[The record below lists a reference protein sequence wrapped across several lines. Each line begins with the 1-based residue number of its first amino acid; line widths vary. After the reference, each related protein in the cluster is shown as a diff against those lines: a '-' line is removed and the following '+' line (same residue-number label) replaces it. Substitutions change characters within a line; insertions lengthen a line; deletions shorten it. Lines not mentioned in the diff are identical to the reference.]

1 MALVSKGISN
11 LIGGVSQQPDSTRF
25 DNQCDVQDNAYPSVL
40 DGLTKRM
47 PTEHVANLDSSTP
60 GDAEDYFIHTINRD
74 ATERYVITIKAN
86 ESGSTLKVHSISG
99 AAKTV
104 NDAGGSAVDATDLA
118 YFNMVDPATG
128 SPSALHTADT
138 NLRALTIAD
147 YTFFVN
153 RTKTVAMDST
163 LGTNRNPE
171 ALVFVKQGDYSTKY
185 SYTVVHSGASTPRTH
200 TSADGDVV
208 ADRALIATDYIADQL
223 DASITNFNVSRSGS
237 VIWLQST
244 STTDFTIDGFD
255 GLGDTAMVIIKDE
268 VQHLTDL
275 PTTAPHGFE
284 VRIVGDATDTRDDY
298 YVQFVADDGVFG
310 SGYWQE
316 FRQKNIKYKFD
327 ASTMPHVLVRQADGS
342 FVFGPCDGSHATLPT
357 WGERNAGDE
366 VSNADP
372 TFVGTTINDIFFFK
386 NRLGLLGDENVIMS
400 ETSEFFNFW
409 RTTVTD
415 LMDTDPIDVASTHN
429 TVSILQSAIP
439 FARQLVLF
447 SEQTQFVLQGSS
459 PLSPKTV
466 AMTKT
471 TNYESISDVRP
482 VTIGSSIYFGFT
494 RGSFSGIRQYYISTD
509 TAETL
514 FDAADISGQ
523 VPQYINGSIR
533 DMAGSSHEDILFVL
547 ANGDRTSL
555 YAYKFFDQSGE
566 RLQSSWSRF
575 KFSSNDTILGI
586 EFIDTTL
593 FLVVKRADGIY
604 LDKMRMESGLVDTG
618 VEYRTLLDR
627 RVDQAAAT
635 PSYSSGTGNTTITM
649 PYKAYTNS
657 TIEVITK
664 AGKRIPVATQT
675 NDSNQIVVAEDL
687 SSTTY
692 WLGEKYEMVY
702 EFSDVVMREPTQGG
716 GDVAIAEGR
725 VQVRYLTLTYSESGF
740 FKVVVTPDYRDT
752 STHPF
757 TGRILGSGAN
767 KLGSVPLETGTFR
780 IPVYSQADQVKI
792 EAKNDTPLPCS
803 LMSAEYEIS
812 LNARSQRYS

>member
-74 ATERYVITIKAN
+74 ATERYVITIKSN
-86 ESGSTLKVHSISG
+86 ESGSTLKVHSIG
-99 AAKTV
+99 GVAKTV
-104 NDAGGSAVDATDLA
+104 NDASGSAVDATDLA
-118 YFNMVDPATG
+118 YLNM
-128 SPSALHTADT
+128 PSATKYADT
-138 NLRALTIAD
+138 QLRALTIAD

-153 RTKTVAMDST
+153 RTKTVAMDAS

-171 ALVFVKQGDYSTKY
+171 ALVFIKQGDYSTRY
-185 SYTVVHSGASTPRTH
+185 DFTVVHGGSVTVNRNYTTP
-200 TSADGDVV
+200 DGDVSTE
-208 ADRALIATDYIADQL
+208 RAQVATDYIADQL
-223 DASITNFNVSRSGS
+223 DATSGMSPNINVSRSGS
-237 VIWLQST
+237 VIWLQSA

-268 VQHLTDL
+268 IQNLTDL

-284 VRIVGDATDTRDDY
+284 VKIVGDATDTRDDY

-310 SGYWQE
+310 TGYWQE

-342 FVFGPCDGSHATLPT
+342 FIFGPCDGSHATLPT

-400 ETSEFFNFW
+400 ETAEFFNFW

-415 LMDTDPIDVASTHN
+415 LLDTDPIDAASTHN

-494 RGSFSGIRQYYISTD
+494 RGSYSGIRQYYISTD

-523 VPQYINGSIR
+523 VPQYIDGSIR
-533 DMAGSSHEDILFVL
+533 DMAGSSHEDVLFVL
-547 ANGDRTSL
+547 ADGDRTSL

-593 FLVVKRADGIY
+593 YLVVKRADGIF
-604 LDKMRMESGLVDTG
+604 LDKMRMETGLVDTG

-627 RVDQAAAT
+627 RVDQTAAT
-635 PSYSSGTGNTTITM
+635 PSYSSSTGNTTITM
-649 PYKAYTNS
+649 PYKAYNNS

-687 SSTTY
+687 SSTAY
-692 WLGEKYEMVY
+692 WLGEQYEMVY

-725 VQVRYLTLTYSESGF
+725 VQVRYLTLTFNDSGF
-740 FKVVVTPDYRDT
+740 FKIVVTPDYRDV

-792 EAKNDTPLPCS
+792 EAKNDSPLPCA

>member
-74 ATERYVITIKAN
+74 ATERYVITIKSN
-86 ESGSTLKVHSISG
+86 ESGSTLKVHSIG
-99 AAKTV
+99 GVAKTV
-104 NDAGGSAVDATDLA
+104 NDASGSAVDATDLA
-118 YFNMVDPATG
+118 YLNMVDPVTG
-128 SPSALHTADT
+128 SPSAAHTADT

-153 RTKTVAMDST
+153 RTKTVAMDAS

-185 SYTVVHSGASTPRTH
+185 SYTVVHGSDPTTLTH

-208 ADRALIATDYIADQL
+208 GDRALIATDYIADQI
-223 DASITNFNVSRSGS
+223 DGTVTNCTVQRSGS
-237 VIWLQST
+237 VIWIKSD

-268 VQHLTDL
+268 IQNLTDL

-284 VRIVGDATDTRDDY
+284 VKIVGDATDTRDDY

-310 SGYWQE
+310 TGYWQE

-342 FVFGPCDGSHATLPT
+342 FIFGPCDGSHATLPT
-357 WGERNAGDE
+357 WGERNCGDE

-400 ETSEFFNFW
+400 ETAEFFNFW

-415 LMDTDPIDVASTHN
+415 LLDTDPIDAASTHN

-494 RGSFSGIRQYYISTD
+494 RGSYSGIRQYYISTD

-523 VPQYINGSIR
+523 VPQYIDGSIR

-547 ANGDRTSL
+547 ADGDRTSL

-593 FLVVKRADGIY
+593 YLVVKRADGIF
-604 LDKMRMESGLVDTG
+604 LDKMRMETGLVDTG
-618 VEYRTLLDR
+618 VAYRTLLDR
-627 RVDQAAAT
+627 RVDQTAAT
-635 PSYSSGTGNTTITM
+635 PSYSSSTGNTTITM
-649 PYKAYTNS
+649 PYKAYNNS

-687 SSTTY
+687 SSTAY
-692 WLGEKYEMVY
+692 WLGEQYEMVY

-725 VQVRYLTLTYSESGF
+725 VQVRYLTLTFNDSGF
-740 FKVVVTPDYRDT
+740 FKIVVTPDYRDV

-792 EAKNDTPLPCS
+792 EAKNDSPLPCA

>member
-74 ATERYVITIKAN
+74 ATERYVITIKSN
-86 ESGSTLKVHSISG
+86 ESGSTLKVHSIG
-99 AAKTV
+99 GVAKTV
-104 NDAGGSAVDATDLA
+104 NDASGSAVDATDLA
-118 YFNMVDPATG
+118 YLNM
-128 SPSALHTADT
+128 PSATKYADT
-138 NLRALTIAD
+138 QLRALTIAD

-153 RTKTVAMDST
+153 RTKTVAMDAS

-171 ALVFVKQGDYSTKY
+171 ALVFIKQGDYSTRY
-185 SYTVVHSGASTPRTH
+185 DFTVVHGGSVTVNRNYTTP
-200 TSADGDVV
+200 DGDVSTE
-208 ADRALIATDYIADQL
+208 RAQVATDYIADQL
-223 DASITNFNVSRSGS
+223 DATSGMSPNINVSRSGS
-237 VIWLQST
+237 VIWLQSA

-268 VQHLTDL
+268 IQNLTDL

-284 VRIVGDATDTRDDY
+284 VKIVGDATDTRDDY
-298 YVQFVADDGVFG
+298 YVQFVADDGAFG
-310 SGYWQE
+310 TGYWQE

-342 FVFGPCDGSHATLPT
+342 FIFGPCDGSHATLPT

-400 ETSEFFNFW
+400 ETAEFFNFW

-415 LMDTDPIDVASTHN
+415 LLDTDPIDAASTHN

-494 RGSFSGIRQYYISTD
+494 RGSYSGIRQYYISTD

-523 VPQYINGSIR
+523 VPQYIDGSIR
-533 DMAGSSHEDILFVL
+533 DMAGSSHEDVLFVL
-547 ANGDRTSL
+547 ADGDRTSL

-593 FLVVKRADGIY
+593 YLVVKRADGIF
-604 LDKMRMESGLVDTG
+604 LDKMRMETGLVDTG

-627 RVDQAAAT
+627 RVDQTAAT
-635 PSYSSGTGNTTITM
+635 PSYSSSTGNTTITM
-649 PYKAYTNS
+649 PYKAYNNS

-687 SSTTY
+687 SSTAY
-692 WLGEKYEMVY
+692 WLGEQYEMVY

-725 VQVRYLTLTYSESGF
+725 VQVRYLTLTFNDSGF
-740 FKVVVTPDYRDT
+740 FKIVVTPDYRDV

-792 EAKNDTPLPCS
+792 EAKNDSPLPCA

>member
-25 DNQCDVQDNAYPSVL
+25 PNQCDVQDNAYPSVL

-60 GDAEDYFIHTINRD
+60 GDSEDYFIHTINRD
-74 ATERYVITIKAN
+74 ATERYVVTVKSN
-86 ESGSTLKVHSISG
+86 ESGSTLKVHTIDG
-99 AAKTV
+99 VAKTV
-104 NDAGGSAVDATDLA
+104 NDASGSAVDATDLA
-118 YFNMVDPATG
+118 YLNMVDPVTG
-128 SPSALHTADT
+128 SPSASHTADT

-153 RTKTVAMDST
+153 RTKKVAMDAS

-185 SYTVVHSGASTPRTH
+185 TYTVVHGSDTSTETH
-200 TSADGDVV
+200 TTADGSVV
-208 ADRALIATDYIADQL
+208 AHRAQVATDYIADQI
-223 DASITNFNVSRSGS
+223 DGTVTNCTVQRSGS
-237 VIWLQST
+237 VIWIKSD

-268 VQHLTDL
+268 IQNLTDL

-284 VRIVGDATDTRDDY
+284 VKIVGDATDTRDDY

-310 SGYWQE
+310 TGYWQE

-327 ASTMPHVLVRQADGS
+327 ASTMPHVLVRQSDGS
-342 FVFGPCDGSHATLPT
+342 FIFGPCDGSHATLPT
-357 WGERNAGDE
+357 WGERNCGDE
-366 VSNADP
+366 VSNAEP

-400 ETSEFFNFW
+400 ETAEFFNFW

-415 LMDTDPIDVASTHN
+415 LMDTDPIAAASTHN

-494 RGSFSGIRQYYISTD
+494 RGSYSGIRQYYISTD

-523 VPQYINGSIR
+523 VPQYLNGSIR
-533 DMAGSSHEDILFVL
+533 DMAGSSHEDVLFVL
-547 ANGDRTSL
+547 ADGDRTSL
-555 YAYKFFDQSGE
+555 YAYKFFDQAGE

-593 FLVVKRADGIY
+593 YLVVKRADGIF
-604 LDKMRMESGLVDTG
+604 LDKMRMETGLVDTG
-618 VEYRTLLDR
+618 VEYRTLLAR
-627 RVDQAAAT
+627 RVDHTVAT

-649 PYKAYTNS
+649 PYKAYNNS

-692 WLGEKYEMVY
+692 WLGEQYEMVY

-725 VQVRYLTLTYSESGF
+725 VQVRYLTVTYTDSGV
-740 FKVVVTPDYRDT
+740 FKIVVTPDYRDA

-767 KLGSVPLETGTFR
+767 KLGSVPLETGHFR
-780 IPVYSQADQVKI
+780 VPVYSQADQVKI
-792 EAKNDTPLPCS
+792 ELKNDTPLPCA

>member
-74 ATERYVITIKAN
+74 ATERYVITIKSN
-86 ESGSTLKVHSISG
+86 ESGSTLKVHSIG
-99 AAKTV
+99 GVAKTV
-104 NDAGGSAVDATDLA
+104 NDASGSAVDATDLA
-118 YFNMVDPATG
+118 YLNM
-128 SPSALHTADT
+128 PSATKYADT
-138 NLRALTIAD
+138 QLRALTIAD

-153 RTKTVAMDST
+153 RTKTVAMDAS

-171 ALVFVKQGDYSTKY
+171 ALVFIKQGDYSTRY
-185 SYTVVHSGASTPRTH
+185 DFTVVHGGSVTVNRNYTTP
-200 TSADGDVV
+200 DGDVSTE
-208 ADRALIATDYIADQL
+208 RAQVATDYIADQL
-223 DASITNFNVSRSGS
+223 DATSGMSPNINVSRSGS
-237 VIWLQST
+237 VIWLQSA

-268 VQHLTDL
+268 IQNLTDL

-284 VRIVGDATDTRDDY
+284 VKIVGDATDTRDDY
-298 YVQFVADDGVFG
+298 YVQFVADDGAFG
-310 SGYWQE
+310 TGYWQE

-342 FVFGPCDGSHATLPT
+342 FIFGPCDGSHATLPT

-400 ETSEFFNFW
+400 ETAEFFNFW

-415 LMDTDPIDVASTHN
+415 LLDTDPIDAASTHN
-429 TVSILQSAIP
+429 AVSILQSAIP

-494 RGSFSGIRQYYISTD
+494 RGSYSGIRQYYISTD

-523 VPQYINGSIR
+523 VPQYIDGSIR
-533 DMAGSSHEDILFVL
+533 DMAGSSHEDVLFVL
-547 ANGDRTSL
+547 ADGDRTSL

-593 FLVVKRADGIY
+593 YLVVKRADGIF
-604 LDKMRMESGLVDTG
+604 LDKMRMETGLVDTG

-627 RVDQAAAT
+627 RVDQTAAT
-635 PSYSSGTGNTTITM
+635 PSYSSSTGNTTITM
-649 PYKAYTNS
+649 PYKAYNNS

-687 SSTTY
+687 SSTAY
-692 WLGEKYEMVY
+692 WLGEQYEMVY

-725 VQVRYLTLTYSESGF
+725 VQVRYLTLTFNDSGF
-740 FKVVVTPDYRDT
+740 FKIVVTPDYRDV

-792 EAKNDTPLPCS
+792 EAKNDSPLPCA

>member
-11 LIGGVSQQPDSTRF
+11 LIGGVSQQPDSARF
-25 DNQCDVQDNAYPSVL
+25 DNQCDVQDNAIPSVL

-47 PTEHVANLDSSTP
+47 PTEHVANLDSSAT
-60 GDAEDYFIHTINRD
+60 GNASDFFIHTINRD
-74 ATERYVITIKAN
+74 ATERYVVTIKATA
-86 ESGSTLKVHSISG
+86 SGSTLKVHDIDG
-99 AAKTV
+99 TAKV
-104 NDAGGSAVDATDLA
+104 VHDYDGNVVDAADLA
-118 YFNMVDPATG
+118 YLNM
-128 SPSALHTADT
+128 PSSSKTADT
-138 NLRALTIAD
+138 QLRATTIAD
-147 YTFFVN
+147 YTFLVN
-153 RTKTVAMDST
+153 RTKTVAMDAT

-171 ALVFVKQGDYSTKY
+171 ALVFVKQGDYNTNY
-185 SYTVVHSGASTPRTH
+185 SITIAGTAVEH
-200 TSADGDVV
+200 TSHAT
-208 ADRALIATDYIADQL
+208 DRDKINTDYIADQL
-223 DASITNFNVSRSGS
+223 DGDLTGFTVARSGS
-237 VIWLQST
+237 VISF
-244 STTDFTIDGFD
+244 SRVADFTVDASD
-255 GLGDTAMVIIKDE
+255 GLGNKAITVIKDE
-268 VQHLTDL
+268 VQNLSDL
-275 PTTAPHGFE
+275 PTTAPHGFT
-284 VRIVGDATDTRDDY
+284 VKIVGDATDTRDDY
-298 YVQFVADDGVFG
+298 YVQFVADDAAFG
-310 SGYWQE
+310 SGHWQE
-316 FRQKNIKYKFD
+316 YRAKNIEYKFD
-327 ASTMPHVLVRQADGS
+327 TTTMPHVLVRQSDGT
-342 FVFGPCDGSHATLPT
+342 FKFGPCNGSHATLPT
-357 WGERNAGDE
+357 WGERNCGDE

-372 TFVGTTINDIFFFK
+372 TFIGTTINDIFFFK
-386 NRLGLLGDENVIMS
+386 NRLGLLADENVVMS
-400 ETSEFFNFW
+400 ETAEFFNFW

-415 LMDTDPIDVASTHN
+415 LMDTDPIDVASTHT

-482 VTIGSSIYFGFT
+482 VNLGSSIYFGFS
-494 RGSFSGIRQYYISTD
+494 RGAYSGIRQYYIASD

-514 FDAADISGQ
+514 FDATDISGQ
-523 VPQYINGSIR
+523 VPQYIDGSIR
-533 DMAGSSHEDILFVL
+533 DMTGSSHEDIMFVL
-547 ANGDRTSL
+547 ADGDRSSL

-593 FLVVKRADGIY
+593 YIVTKRADGIF
-604 LDKMRMESGLVDTG
+604 LDKVRMESGLVDTG
-618 VEYRTLLDR
+618 VSYRSLLDR
-627 RVDQAAAT
+627 RVDQAVAT

-675 NDSNQIVVAEDL
+675 NDSNQIVIAEDL

-702 EFSDVVMREPTQGG
+702 EFSDVVMREQTSGG

-725 VQVRYLTLTYSESGF
+725 IQVRYMTLTYADSGF
-740 FKVVVTPDYRDT
+740 FKVTITPDYRDA

-757 TGRILGSGAN
+757 TGRILGAGSN
-767 KLGSVPLETGTFR
+767 LLGSVPLETGTFR
-780 IPVYSQADQVKI
+780 VPVYSKADQVKI
-792 EAKNDTPLPCS
+792 EARNDTPLPCS
-803 LMSAEYEIS
+803 LMSAEFELS